1 MLHIVDNDLPAPL
14 IRLLREPYVAHGVL
28 KQNLDRARSFH
39 APEQQAVMDTYP
51 HQHLRPSFH
60 LGAPSHRHGVVVPL
74 HFCLSVQSWIE
85 SCVQPTD
92 CLKLKADLG
101 AKQ

>member
-14 IRLLREPYVAHGVL
+14 IRLLRDRYVAHGVL

-39 APEQQAVMDTYP
+39 APEQQAVMDTYL

-60 LGAPSHRHGVVVPL
+60 LGPQATDRVVVPPIL
-74 HFCLSVQSWIE
+74 LICPVM
-85 SCVQPTD
+85 D
-92 CLKLKADLG
+92 
-101 AKQ
+101 

>member
-39 APEQQAVMDTYP
+39 SPEQQAVMDTYL
-51 HQHLRPSFH
+51 HQPLRPSFH
-60 LGAPSHRHGVVVPL
+60 LGAPKPQTQGGSAAPL
-74 HFCLSVQSWIE
+74 LLICPVM
-85 SCVQPTD
+85 D
-92 CLKLKADLG
+92 
-101 AKQ
+101 

>member
-14 IRLLREPYVAHGVL
+14 IRLLRELYVAHGVL

-39 APEQQAVMDTYP
+39 APEQQAVMDTYL

-60 LGAPSHRHGVVVPL
+60 LGAPKPQTQGGSAAPL
-74 HFCLSVQSWIE
+74 LLICPVM
-85 SCVQPTD
+85 D
-92 CLKLKADLG
+92 
-101 AKQ
+101 